1 VEQER
6 SPDHGRVTPVTRRSG
21 TPWSWIADRT
31 HTLVSWFVPA
41 AVAASPEGPRARSAV
56 CIGLLMALV
65 FIVLATTHLIA
76 RSAREAVA
84 NVVLSLLMLGACLG
98 IRYTGRYL
106 LIVNTTVALAF
117 AVVIFIGAGERGAG
131 INAATV
137 AMAEVPLFATLLCGP
152 RIGALWL
159 LLSCSASAILGVMGQ
174 SGLVENH
181 LDPQMRLFDDHVVLI
196 VVTATLYLV
205 AALYEQGRSEGLVHI
220 ATLEADRRTTEVE
233 KMEAQA
239 VARVAHAERMASL
252 GRIAAATAHEINNP
266 LSYVAHNV
274 QFVLQRLESSTQA
287 QAEMAPALEEALD
300 GVRRIQR
307 IVSDL
312 KMYARPE
319 DEAVGSVEV
328 RRSLKRALKMAEG
341 HTRSKA
347 EVSFDLDPVP
357 RVLGN
362 DTRLVQVFLNLLVN
376 AAQALPEG
384 HAADNRIVVRTR
396 AADGWVKVE
405 IEDSGAGIPGDLLN
419 RIGEPFFTTRREGL
433 GLGVAVCKSILAR
446 VGGDL
451 VFESRPGR
459 TVAQVRLKICET
471 DSFGPVESSSSP
483 RATALVPARV
493 LIVDDEPLVARAI
506 RRNLGGHEVQI
517 ASSGREAL
525 ALLDAGQRFDLV
537 LCDLMMPDVS
547 GMDVYAAI
555 RDRHP
560 DMTGHI
566 VFMTGATFTDRGQD
580 FRAQLGDI
588 FLEKPI
594 DMAQLWAVIDRCR
607 RRPEPP
613 APPSA

>member
-1 VEQER
+1 MR
-6 SPDHGRVTPVTRRSG
+6 GLVT
-21 TPWSWIADRT
+21 
-31 HTLVSWFVPA
+31 WFVPP

-56 CIGLLMALV
+56 GIGLLMV
-65 FIVLATTHLIA
+65 FVFLVLAITHLIA
-76 RSAREAVA
+76 RSTREAAA

-98 IRYTGRYL
+98 IRFTGRYL
-106 LIVNTTVALAF
+106 LVVNTTVALAF
-117 AVVIFIGAGERGAG
+117 AVTIFIGAEARGAG

-152 RIGALWL
+152 RIGAIWMV
-159 LLSCSASAILGVMGQ
+159 LSCTASAVLGVMGQ
-174 SGLVENH
+174 RGFVQNH
-181 LDPQMRLFDDHVVLI
+181 LDAQMRLFDDHVVLV

-205 AALYEQGRSEGLVHI
+205 AALYERGRSQGLTHI
-220 ATLEADRRTTEVE
+220 AKLEADRRSNEVD
-233 KMEAQA
+233 KMEAQS
-239 VARVAHAERMASL
+239 VARLAHAERMASL

-274 QFVLQRLESSTQA
+274 QFVLHRLESGTQVA
-287 QAEMAPALEEALD
+287 ADMAPALEEALD

-319 DEAVGSVEV
+319 DEAVGSVDL

-347 EVSFDLDPVP
+347 EVSLDLDPVP

-396 AADGWVKVE
+396 TGDGWVKVE
-405 IEDSGAGIPGDLLN
+405 IEDSGAGIPGDLLE
-419 RIGEPFFTTRREGL
+419 RVGEPFFTTRREGL

-446 VGGDL
+446 VGGEL
-451 VFESRPGR
+451 EFESRPGR
-459 TVAQVRLKICET
+459 TVAQVRLKVSET
-471 DSFGPVESSSSP
+471 ESFGPIESSSSP

-525 ALLDAGQRFDLV
+525 ALLDAGKRFDLV

-555 RDRHP
+555 RERHP
-560 DMTGHI
+560 HMTGHI
-566 VFMTGATFTDRGQD
+566 VFMTGATFTDRAQD
-580 FRAQLGDI
+580 FRAQLGDV

-607 RRPEPP
+607 RMTD
-613 APPSA
+613 APPHPSA

>member
-1 VEQER
+1 LA
-6 SPDHGRVTPVTRRSG
+6 SF
-21 TPWSWIADRT
+21 IADRMRR
-31 HTLVSWFVPA
+31 LVSWFVPPV
-41 AVAASPEGPRARSAV
+41 VAASADGPRARSAV
-56 CIGLLMALV
+56 GIGLLMVFV

-76 RSAREAVA
+76 RSVREAFA
-84 NVVLSLLMLGACLG
+84 NLVLSLLMLAGCWA
-98 IRYTGRYL
+98 IRVTGRYL
-106 LIVNTTVALAF
+106 LVVNGTVALAF
-117 AVVIFIGAGERGAG
+117 SVTIFIGAGERGAG

-152 RIGALWL
+152 RIGAIWM
-159 LLSCSASAILGVMGQ
+159 LLSCSASAVLGVLGQ
-174 SGLVENH
+174 KGMLQNH
-181 LDPQMRLFDDHVVLI
+181 LDPSMRLFDDHIVLI

-205 AALYEQGRSEGLVHI
+205 AALYERGRAQGLVHI
-220 ATLEADRRTTEVE
+220 ALLEADRRTTEVE

-274 QFVLQRLESSTQA
+274 QFVLQRLESD
-287 QAEMAPALEEALD
+287 AEARKEMTPALEEALD

-319 DEAVGSVEV
+319 DEAIGSVDL

-347 EVSFDLDPVP
+347 EIRLDLDQVP

-396 AADGWVKVE
+396 AADGRVRVE
-405 IEDSGAGIPGDLLN
+405 IEDSGAGIPGELLA
-419 RIGEPFFTTRREGL
+419 RVGEPFFTTRREGL
-433 GLGVAVCKSILAR
+433 GLGVAVCKSILER

-451 VFESRPGR
+451 VLESRPGR
-459 TVAQVRLKICET
+459 TVARVELKVSET

-525 ALLDAGQRFDLV
+525 ALLDAGERYDLV

-547 GMDVYAAI
+547 GMDVYTAI
-555 RDRHP
+555 RERHP
-560 DMTGHI
+560 YLTGHI
-566 VFMTGATFTDRGQD
+566 VFMTGATFTDRAQD
-580 FRAQLGDI
+580 FRAQLGDV

-607 RRPEPP
+607 RNAVQPNPP
-613 APPSA
+613 A